1 MTSTLYKLQPVSWE
15 EYWSQRTRSN
25 LIVFCTD
32 DEYTNIHKM
41 VTDRHAFDTVARDCV
56 DKEVYREMHQTC
68 IIVTKEEL
76 MRGIDYKRHVEEE
89 LDMDTKDGIDLV
101 IAAPLSNSRMVQQAC
116 GRVGRY
122 KENCGRYRIQNVQ
135 ELDTTK

>member
-1 MTSTLYKLQPVSWE
+1 MY
-15 EYWSQRTRSN
+15 
-25 LIVFCTD
+25 TD
-32 DEYTNIHKM
+32 DKNYDTIHKM
-41 VTDRHAFDTVARDCV
+41 VKDKHVFDTVVRDCV

-76 MRGIDYKRHVEEE
+76 MRGIDYKRHIDEE
-89 LDMDTKDGIDLV
+89 LDMETKDGIDLV

-122 KENCGRYRIQNVQ
+122 KENCGRYRISGVS
-135 ELDTTK
+135 EVDATK